1 MKNILFFGGGNI
13 AQALISGLLLNGMSN
28 KNIFFVD
35 RNPLNQK
42 KLNNL
47 KVKSLKKSNSNIDI
61 VILSVK
67 PKDAIQAYKEIL
79 NNYKNP
85 KIVSLV
91 AGIKSSTYIKL
102 DNKSEFMRA
111 MPNTAS
117 KYGQG
122 ITAVSYT
129 HLRAHETV

>member
-47 KVKSLKKSNSNIDI
+47 KVKSLKKSNSDKPIIFSEWALIKNK
-61 VILSVK
+61 VK
-67 PKDAIQAYKEIL
+67 RRDFTL
-79 NNYKNP
+79 NDLLNYEQ
-85 KIVSLV
+85 
-91 AGIKSSTYIKL
+91 IKSTPLIS
-102 DNKSEFMRA
+102 
-111 MPNTAS
+111 
-117 KYGQG
+117 
-122 ITAVSYT
+122 
-129 HLRAHETV
+129 

>member
-42 KLNNL
+42 KLNSL
-47 KVKSLKKSNSNIDI
+47 KVKSLKKSNSDIDI

-67 PKDAIQAYKEIL
+67 PL
-79 NNYKNP
+79 HT
-85 KIVSLV
+85 
-91 AGIKSSTYIKL
+91 SSWIINRNL
-102 DNKSEFMRA
+102 
-111 MPNTAS
+111 
-117 KYGQG
+117 
-122 ITAVSYT
+122 
-129 HLRAHETV
+129 

>member
-28 KNIFFVD
+28 KNVFFVD
-35 RNPLNQK
+35 RNPTNQK
-42 KLNNL
+42 KLNSL
-47 KVKSLKKSNSNIDI
+47 KVKSLKKSNSDIDI

-67 PKDAIQAYKEIL
+67 PKDAMQAYKEIL

-91 AGIKSSTYIKL
+91 AGITAAAYTKL
-102 DNKSEFMRA
+102 DSRTEFMRA
-111 MPNTAS
+111 RPQTAS
-117 KYGQG
+117 QDGYGL
-122 ITAVSYT
+122 TA
-129 HLRAHETV
+129 

>member
-47 KVKSLKKSNSNIDI
+47 KVKILKKYNSNIDLYLI
-61 VILSVK
+61 NI
-67 PKDAIQAYKEIL
+67 
-79 NNYKNP
+79 
-85 KIVSLV
+85 
-91 AGIKSSTYIKL
+91 
-102 DNKSEFMRA
+102 
-111 MPNTAS
+111 
-117 KYGQG
+117 
-122 ITAVSYT
+122 
-129 HLRAHETV
+129 